1 MSNYS
6 NHTLVRYNQ
15 VLRLIPELFQTKFN
29 KSFKFPESLDEN
41 FDEIIQMLSDKYKS
55 TTMCNCISGI
65 IWGLNTFDDKNKYP
79 QEYIQNIIQKYKTFG
94 TNLKE
99 ENDLQLINNRS
110 LSEREEKTYQKWE
123 DILNMYKIM
132 YKNLDKTNFN
142 SLLEFV
148 IISLYVLHQPVR
160 SDYANMKVFID
171 DSFIPKNYKENYCVL
186 QTNPRFVFNKYKTA
200 RKYGQI
206 IININEELHNIL
218 LDWMEVNPSEYLLV
232 SYIQYKKQYKPFTE
246 ETLSHRIPLIFKKYT
261 NIPSNIN
268 TLRHSHISYMNKTEL
283 NYTNF
288 KEKKETS
295 IKMMHSPNMAECYKR
310 VI

>member
-65 IWGLNTFDDKNKYP
+65 IWGLNTFDDKIKYP

-99 ENDLQLINNRS
+99 ENDSQLINNKS

-160 SDYANMKVFID
+160 ADYANMKVFID
-171 DSFIPKNYKENYCVL
+171 DSFVPKDYKENYCVL

-206 IININEELHNIL
+206 VIQINEHLHNIL
-218 LDWMEVNPSEYLLV
+218 LDWMEINPSEYLLV

-246 ETLSHRIPLIFKKYT
+246 ETLSHRMPLIFKKYT

-268 TLRHSHISYMNKTEL
+268 TLRHSYISYMNKTEL
-283 NYTNF
+283 NHTNF

-295 IKMMHSPNMAECYKR
+295 IKMMHSPSMAECYKR
-310 VI
+310 II